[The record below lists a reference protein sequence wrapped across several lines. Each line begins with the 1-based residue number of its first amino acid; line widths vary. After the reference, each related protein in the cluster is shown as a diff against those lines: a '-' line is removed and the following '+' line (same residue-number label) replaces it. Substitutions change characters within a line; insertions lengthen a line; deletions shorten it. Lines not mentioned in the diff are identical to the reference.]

1 MIRPGSTMKLKM
13 PPGVAHLSLV
23 KRIRPG
29 TVGPMKG
36 VPFKTERPFL
46 DFIIDGVSLYE
57 AAAKD
62 RDLVSAIWT
71 EPPVPEE
78 RIKAIRRLLAT
89 EPGDASDGRASLYVC
104 PECGDLGCGAITI
117 RIERTSEEILWR
129 DFGYEN
135 SYEAHVERGPF
146 ASLGPYRF
154 GRVEYTAR
162 LEALLQG

>member
-1 MIRPGSTMKLKM
+1 MNLKM
-13 PPGVAHLSLV
+13 PQGVAHLSLI

-29 TVGPMKG
+29 TVGPVKRG
-36 VPFKTERPFL
+36 PFKTERPFL
-46 DFIIDGVSLYE
+46 DFVIDGVSLYE

-62 RDLVSAIWT
+62 RDLVSAIWM

-78 RIKAIRRLLAT
+78 RMRAIRRLLAT
-89 EPGDASDGRASLYVC
+89 EPGDASDGRVSLYVC

-117 RIERTSEEILWR
+117 RIEGTSEEILWR

-135 SYEAHVERGPF
+135 SYEAHVERGPL

-154 GRVEYTAR
+154 DRVEYTAR